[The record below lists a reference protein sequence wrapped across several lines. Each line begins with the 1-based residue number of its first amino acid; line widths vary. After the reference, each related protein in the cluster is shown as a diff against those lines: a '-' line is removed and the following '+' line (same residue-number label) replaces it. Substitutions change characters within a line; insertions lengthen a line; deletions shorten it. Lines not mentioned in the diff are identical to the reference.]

1 MRTIQT
7 TAGTA
12 IELDGDVLAVLE
24 AISLDLKRSKGLDYD
39 YEDVEHE
46 FQHIVAQL
54 TDDELRTYLK
64 ESLVMSFNRY
74 ENERLR
80 AMIRRANEATDEG
93 SGNS

>member
-12 IELDGDVLAVLE
+12 IELDGDLLAILE

-39 YEDVEHE
+39 YEDVERE
-46 FQHIVAQL
+46 FQHIVSQL
-54 TDDELRTYLK
+54 TDEELRTYLK

-74 ENERLR
+74 ENDRLS
-80 AMIRRANEATDEG
+80 AVIRRAHEARDEP
-93 SGNS
+93 

>member
-24 AISLDLKRSKGLDYD
+24 AISRDLRRSKGLDYD
-39 YEDVEHE
+39 YEDVERE

-74 ENERLR
+74 ENDQL
-80 AMIRRANEATDEG
+80 ATVIRRVNEAKDEP
-93 SGNS
+93 